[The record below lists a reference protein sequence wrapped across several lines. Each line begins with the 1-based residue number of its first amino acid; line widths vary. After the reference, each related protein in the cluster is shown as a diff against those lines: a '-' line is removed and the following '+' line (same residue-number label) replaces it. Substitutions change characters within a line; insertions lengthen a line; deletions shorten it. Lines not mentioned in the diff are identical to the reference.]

1 MTLPADAR
9 FEAEIALGVA
19 LWDVSHL
26 LPETPRKQ
34 RYRDV
39 AGIDT
44 VLVHHSGA
52 LGRAGFAGLLASS
65 RYMVK
70 KRKFPSC
77 GYTYWVPY
85 ETERDDEGR
94 LVIFRASP
102 DAERDWHSGGK
113 ANDRGIAIALQGN
126 TSARP
131 LSWSHEEALEAL
143 IPWLVERH
151 ALVMPDALCWHSDAK
166 RRGGRP
172 KAACPG
178 RHAEAWLKGYI
189 RGYRTEAA

>member
-1 MTLPADAR
+1 MTLPDGAL
-9 FEAEIALGVA
+9 FEAQVALGIA

-34 RYRDV
+34 RHRDV

-44 VLVHHSGA
+44 VIVHHSGR
-52 LGRAGFAGLLASS
+52 LGRPGFAGLLASA
-65 RYMVK
+65 RYMVGQ
-70 KRKFPSC
+70 RGFPSC
-77 GYTYWVPY
+77 GYTYWIPH

-94 LVIFRASP
+94 LVVYRCSP
-102 DAERDWHSGGK
+102 DAERDWHSGAD
-113 ANDRGIAIALQGN
+113 ANDRGVAICLQGN

-131 LSWSHEEALEAL
+131 LSWSHEEGLEAL

-151 ALVMPDALCWHSDAK
+151 DLDMPDALIWHSIAG

-178 RHAEAWLKGYI
+178 RHAEAWLARY
-189 RGYRTEAA
+189 RGVG